1 MQYAWTYKMQNN
13 IFLRR
18 KFKLFKCQKTGK
30 QNNLDESM
38 VNGNSPWVNQH
49 PEFQNGLL
57 IGKRHTKGIKR
68 LGTQIVYVMDCHGKN
83 KVVVLIIL

>member
-1 MQYAWTYKMQNN
+1 
-13 IFLRR
+13 
-18 KFKLFKCQKTGK
+18 
-30 QNNLDESM
+30 M
-38 VNGNSPWVNQH
+38 VNGSSPRVNQH

-57 IGKRHTKGIKR
+57 IGKRHSKGIKT